1 MIQFTYK
8 LKLNERVRA
17 KCSRHPAITRR
28 RTPLPAFVADAPYA
42 GTSTMCIARG

>member
-17 KCSRHPAITRR
+17 KCNRHPRYNPEKDA
-28 RTPLPAFVADAPYA
+28 VAGIRGGAPHA
-42 GTSTMCIARG
+42 GTSTTCIVRG